1 MERRNCCNIKVERSL
16 KLDMSNR
23 KEKRHKG
30 KQRKKKDIV
39 DSESTILVT
48 DLIRRGGVGMESIK
62 KRVLTKNESSGWT
75 RKRFE
80 RKWLK

>member
-39 DSESTILVT
+39 DSESTVLVT
-48 DLIRRGGVGMESIK
+48 DFIRRDGEGMESIK
-62 KRVLTKNESSGWT
+62 KKSSN
-75 RKRFE
+75 K
-80 RKWLK
+80 K